1 MSCYFD
7 SLSHYFHVNSNI
19 IRQEICNY
27 LDSNQPI
34 FDDIETK
41 VVLDSIDPDYVNKM
55 RRSSTWGGG
64 IEISAAC
71 NIWKL
76 VIVVHSNNMKP
87 VVFEPLDKKYAHVI
101 HLFWTGNHY
110 EPVRTNS

>member
-64 IEISAAC
+64 IEISATC
-71 NIWKL
+71 NIWNIN
-76 VIVVHSNNMKP
+76 VVVHSQRMKP
-87 VVFEPLDKKYAHVI
+87 VLFEPLSKRPLYTI
-101 HLFWTGNHY
+101 HIHWNGSHY
-110 EPVRTNS
+110 KPVRL